1 MTHPPVRRNALYCQ
15 AGGVTAV
22 INASAAAVIET
33 CRAHPDRI
41 GTLFAG
47 RNGVIGVLDE
57 DLIDTTPRIRRDA
70 PRAAQHPRRRIR
82 LRRYRLP
89 ELEDDRRPWERLRDV
104 FAAHDIGYVFYNGGN
119 GSADTARSFAK
130 FPEIFGYPLTCVH
143 VPKTVDNDM
152 PVTDCA
158 PGFGSAAKYLAVS
171 FREAAAD
178 VASMAASSTRVF
190 ILEAMGRHAGWMV
203 AAMGL
208 AATSPDAMSRMS
220 CCSRRSRSTR
230 RKFLAHVKAT
240 VAAHEYCVIGVS
252 EGLARPDGTPVSALP
267 GPHPPGEEQLG
278 GVAPVL
284 AQLVRKHLGYKCH
297 WATADYLQRSAR
309 HIASSTDLAQAEA
322 LGKAAVELALAGRT
336 SVMPIVVRESSHP
349 YRWRVGVT
357 DLDNVATI
365 ERTLPREFIAA
376 DRYHITEAV
385 DPGPARRQRP
395 DAGNRAGRPA
405 GRAGLPQP
413 PVHDDRIVGVV
424 LFVDHRVVPARRVHR
439 RSASRSARSCRA
451 LPATSA

>member
-1 MTHPPVRRNALYCQ
+1 MTSPPVRRNALYCQ

-57 DLIDTTPRIRRDA
+57 DLIDTTPESA
-70 PRAAQHPRRRIR
+70 ETLLA
-82 LRRYRLP
+82 LRNTPGGAFGSARYRLP

-119 GSADTARSFAK
+119 GSADTARSFAR

-208 AATSPDAMSRMS
+208 AAEPGRDVPHVLLFAEVPFDEVQ
-220 CCSRRSRSTR
+220 
-230 RKFLAHVKAT
+230 FLAHVKAT

-376 DRYHITEAV
+376 DRYHITEACR
-385 DPGPARRQRP
+385 DYLQPLI
-395 DAGNRAGRPA
+395 AGEAWPPFRD
-405 GRAGLPQP
+405 GLPVHARLIGQAVPRVLP
-413 PVHDDRIVGVV
+413 PW
-424 LFVDHRVVPARRVHR
+424 
-439 RSASRSARSCRA
+439 RA
-451 LPATSA
+451 P